1 MIYVINDSEG
11 RPAYYKTSL
20 IQYVGLHLMHN
31 LNFLIEKELFIRFK
45 TKCIE
50 ESKSMTEVLVQFI
63 KEYIQDEK
71 IQGS

>member
-1 MIYVINDSEG
+1 
-11 RPAYYKTSL
+11 
-20 IQYVGLHLMHN
+20 MHN
-31 LNFLIEKELFIRFK
+31 VNFLIEKELFIRFK

-63 KEYIQDEK
+63 QEYIQDEK